1 MSINSAAPAPSLL
14 PADVSPERQA
24 VARIALFFEN
34 LQPADVARMGD
45 FYTAQ
50 AYFKDPFNE
59 VHGIAAIQGIF
70 AHMFV
75 ALTKPRFVITKQ
87 ILQGEDCFLTW
98 EFRFAFKTYQPGTE
112 QVILGATHVVF
123 SPNGQVCLHRD
134 YWDAA
139 QELYEKLPLVG
150 ALMRWLK
157 KRVNS

>member
-1 MSINSAAPAPSLL
+1 MNAFTEPIETPDHTAAVQRL
-14 PADVSPERQA
+14 VNY
-24 VARIALFFEN
+24 FEN
-34 LQPADVARMGD
+34 LSPQSVGQLTSLYTPNAR
-45 FYTAQ
+45 
-50 AYFKDPFNE
+50 FKDPFNE
-59 VHGIAAIQGIF
+59 VNGMVAIQGIF

-98 EFRFAFKTYQPGTE
+98 EFRFAFKTYQPGIE
-112 QVILGATHVVF
+112 QIILGATHVVF
-123 SPNGQVCLHRD
+123 SPNGLVCLHRD

-150 ALMRWLK
+150 TLMRWLK

>member
-1 MSINSAAPAPSLL
+1 MNASTEPTEAPDHTAAVQRL
-14 PADVSPERQA
+14 VNY
-24 VARIALFFEN
+24 FEN
-34 LQPADVARMGD
+34 LSPQSVDQLASIYAPNVR
-45 FYTAQ
+45 
-50 AYFKDPFNE
+50 FKDPFNE
-59 VHGIAAIQGIF
+59 VNGIAAIQGIF
-70 AHMFV
+70 AHMLV

-98 EFRFAFKTYQPGTE
+98 EFRFTFKTYQPGIE

-123 SPNGQVCLHRD
+123 SPNGLVCLHRD

-157 KRVNS
+157 KRVNR